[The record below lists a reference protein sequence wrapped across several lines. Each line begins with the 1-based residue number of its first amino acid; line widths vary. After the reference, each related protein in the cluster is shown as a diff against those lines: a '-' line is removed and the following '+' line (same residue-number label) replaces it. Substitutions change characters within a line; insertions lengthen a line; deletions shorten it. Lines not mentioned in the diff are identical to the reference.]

1 MKNSSYKN
9 KDIIRRLI
17 QVFSVLILQYAIL
30 FISAGTLSWRWAWYV
45 LLLGVVLLIINWIV
59 LPAELI
65 EERGRKKENVKR
77 WDKILSSIISVPTIL
92 MYVFSGL
99 DRRFHWTGEIPVFLN
114 IAGLV
119 FIFLGS
125 LLFTWSMFSNKF
137 FSTLVRLQI
146 DRQHTVATEG
156 PYKFIRHPGYLG
168 YIIFTVATPIAL
180 GTYWGLVFSGIIG
193 ILLIVRT
200 ALEDSTLKKELTGY
214 DEYTKNVKYR
224 LIPFVW

>member
-1 MKNSSYKN
+1 MN

-17 QVFSVLILQYAIL
+17 QVFSVLILQGTFL
-30 FISAGTLSWRWAWYV
+30 FIAAGTFSWKWAWAV
-45 LLLGVVLLIINWIV
+45 LLLGLLLLIINLIL
-59 LPAELI
+59 LPAELV
-65 EERGRKKENVKR
+65 EERGRKKENVKK
-77 WDKILSSIISVPTIL
+77 WDRLLTSIISFPTIL

-99 DRRFHWTGEIPVFLN
+99 DHRFDWTGYIPSIIN

-125 LLFTWSMFSNKF
+125 MLFTWSMVSNKF

-156 PYKFIRHPGYLG
+156 PYKYIRHPGYLG
-168 YIIFTVATPIAL
+168 YMVFTLATPIAL
-180 GTYWGLVFSGIIG
+180 GAFWGIIFSFIIC

-200 ALEDSTLKKELTGY
+200 VLEDATLKKELPGY
-214 DEYTKNVKYR
+214 AEYAENVRYK
-224 LIPFVW
+224 LIPFLW